1 MARTRATKAAPADTK
16 VSEPKTTTSK
26 FSLSTRVENPSNV
39 FILPSKATS
48 EARIVTLPNP
58 RHGRPARYLVCPET
72 GIYEFTKIA
81 TPKTTPRS
89 WLIETASESTPEDNS
104 SKAGV
109 SMGQDLFL
117 ATLIDPLFLVLPA
130 LTETQSKGSEEK
142 RLFLSSDDHFDKL
155 QQDSSHLSEILRC
168 DKTRKLIK
176 SRMAVVCDTVEAGDE
191 SMFRINENKL
201 ANAILEKAKRMREG
215 GLAPSM
221 EEKFVKKALE
231 APILVQKR
239 QSTQTTTTTAKP
251 EAQTPTAESTDSQS
265 TVATA
270 ESEASQPSATVTS
283 FTEETVT
290 ESIVSAIEAST
301 AILEL
306 QRLRIA
312 FSFIC
317 SSYVAATLTAQLE
330 NLLKKEVMVDFTPL
344 DDYLAKLAKLRAE
357 AMAAH
362 SIDYSRKRGL
372 DEDEDEAL
380 VKKRKIEEEKKKK
393 SLESRGVRDLKKV
406 NTTGMKKMS
415 DFFKKK

>member
-16 VSEPKTTTSK
+16 VLEPKTTTSK
-26 FSLSTRVENPSNV
+26 FSLSPRAENPSKL

-48 EARIVTLPNP
+48 QARIVTLPNP

-89 WLIETASESTPEDNS
+89 WLVEATSESTPTDNS
-104 SKAGV
+104 SKSGV
-109 SMGQDLFL
+109 SMGQDLYL

-155 QQDSSHLSEILRC
+155 PQDSSHLSEILRC
-168 DKTRKLIK
+168 DKTRKLIE
-176 SRMAVVCDTVEAGDE
+176 SRMAVVCDIVEAGDE
-191 SMFRINENKL
+191 NMFRINESKL
-201 ANAILEKAKRMREG
+201 ANVILEKAKRMRAG

-239 QSTQTTTTTAKP
+239 QTETTTTAKS
-251 EAQTPTAESTDSQS
+251 ESQTPTAESNDSQS
-265 TVATA
+265 TAATA
-270 ESEASQPSATVTS
+270 ESEASQPSTALTS
-283 FTEETVT
+283 FTEQTVT

-301 AILEL
+301 DILEL

-317 SSYVAATLTAQLE
+317 SSYVAAILTAQLE
-330 NLLKKEVMVDFTPL
+330 TVLEKAAMVDFTPL
-344 DDYLAKLAKLRAE
+344 DEYLAELAKLRTE

-380 VKKRKIEEEKKKK
+380 VKKRKMEEEKKKK

-406 NTTGMKKMS
+406 NTKGMKKMS

>member
-16 VSEPKTTTSK
+16 VPEPKTTTSK
-26 FSLSTRVENPSNV
+26 FSLSSRAENPPKV

-48 EARIVTLPNP
+48 KARIVTLPNP

-104 SKAGV
+104 SKARV
-109 SMGQDLFL
+109 SMGQDLYL

-155 QQDSSHLSEILRC
+155 QQNSSHLSEILRC
-168 DKTRKLIK
+168 NKTRKLIE

-239 QSTQTTTTTAKP
+239 QSTQTTTTAKP
-251 EAQTPTAESTDSQS
+251 KAQTPTAESTDSQS

-270 ESEASQPSATVTS
+270 ESEASQPSTAVTS

-317 SSYVAATLTAQLE
+317 SSYVATSLAAQLE
-330 NLLKKEVMVDFTPL
+330 NVLKKEVMVDFTPL
-344 DDYLAKLAKLRAE
+344 DDYLVKLAKLRAE

-380 VKKRKIEEEKKKK
+380 VKKKKIEEEKKKK